1 MHIMTKAEE
10 YNKTG
15 IEYFSR
21 RDYKTAAD
29 YFIKAANEKENNSLY
44 LYNAGNALCRDA
56 LEGRKE
62 SCAPAKAYLER
73 AAKLFNADACYILGN
88 IYNSGVYKIFEPSPG
103 LLS

>member
-1 MHIMTKAEE
+1 MTKAEE

-62 SCAPAKAYLER
+62 SCAPAMQMPVISWATFIIQGFIRSL
-73 AAKLFNADACYILGN
+73 
-88 IYNSGVYKIFEPSPG
+88 SPKI
-103 LLS
+103 